1 MALIN
6 KHFEE
11 VLGDIGV
18 IKLWTIKVLG
28 ITVYREESLSERVSE
43 IGAFQS
49 VPRIPVGFQ
58 TTDENKNIDEETKDK
73 SEGVERQVP
82 ANNNGKGRIRRLTG
96 KR

>member
-18 IKLWTIKVLG
+18 IKLWTTKVLG
-28 ITVYREESLSERVSE
+28 ITVYRKESLSERISE
-43 IGAFQS
+43 IGAFQNA
-49 VPRIPVGFQ
+49 PRTPVGFQ
-58 TTDENKNIDEETKDK
+58 TTDGNKEVNEETKDK
-73 SEGVERQVP
+73 SESVERQVP
-82 ANNNGKGRIRRLTG
+82 ANNSGKGRIRRLTG

>member
-28 ITVYREESLSERVSE
+28 ITVYREESLSERVS
-43 IGAFQS
+43 Q
-49 VPRIPVGFQ
+49 RIPVGFQ
-58 TTDENKNIDEETKDK
+58 TTDGNKEVNEETKDK